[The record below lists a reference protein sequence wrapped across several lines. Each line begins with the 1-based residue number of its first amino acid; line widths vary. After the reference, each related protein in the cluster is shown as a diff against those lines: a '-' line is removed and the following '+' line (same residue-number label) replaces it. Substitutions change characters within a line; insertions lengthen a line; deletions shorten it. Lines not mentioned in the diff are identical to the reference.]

1 VLERI
6 PEKMDPRLYYKTF
19 RPYIRFF
26 EHVVY
31 EGVTRGPIDFRGET
45 GAQSSIM
52 PALIA
57 FLKIPHRPSP
67 LMDHLADMR
76 NYMPA
81 PHRAVLD
88 ELAAL
93 PPVRDLAERSI
104 FNGLL
109 DAIATFHETHF
120 GWARRY
126 PPGQGR
132 RPARHGRHTVH
143 AMAHSTDR

>member
-1 VLERI
+1 DAARAAAARDRAAVNTALKIIGESVWRQVGVLRRI

-31 EGVTRGPIDFRGET
+31 EGVTQAPIDFRGET

-52 PALIA
+52 PTLIA

-67 LMDHLADMR
+67 LMNHLADMR

-81 PHRAVLD
+81 LHREVIAEV
-88 ELAAL
+88 AAL
-93 PPVRDLAERSI
+93 P
-104 FNGLL
+104 
-109 DAIATFHETHF
+109 
-120 GWARRY
+120 
-126 PPGQGR
+126 
-132 RPARHGRHTVH
+132 
-143 AMAHSTDR
+143 